1 MVKKKIWVAFL
12 NDKEAEQSWQIFKE
26 TFLRAQELSIPRCR
40 KSVKEYKELA
50 QLNWDLMVKLQS
62 KRKMHRL
69 WKQGQVMWEEYKE
82 AARLCRDG
90 VRKPKAQHE
99 LNLDGMPKGTRK
111 ASTGTSTRKEKSRRA
126 YPP

>member
-69 WKQGQVMWEEYKE
+69 WKQGQVMWEEYRD
-82 AARLCRDG
+82 AAGLCRDG
-90 VRKPKAQHE
+90 VRRAKAQLE
-99 LNLDGMPKGTRK
+99 LDLAGVQRSIRK
-111 ASTGTSTRKEKSRRA
+111 ASTGTSTRRA
-126 YPP
+126 PSQ